1 MFKNAAKVQ
10 LIFCVCLIS
19 VFYSLYTIYLISKQR
34 LSEGK
39 DLTLAYT
46 LFLVLNRMF

>member
-19 VFYSLYTIYLISKQR
+19 VFYSLYTIYLILK
-34 LSEGK
+34 K
-39 DLTLAYT
+39 AC
-46 LFLVLNRMF
+46 N

>member
-19 VFYSLYTIYLISKQR
+19 MQDQRTAHNQYRNLYDEVNEHPCK
-34 LSEGK
+34 
-39 DLTLAYT
+39 
-46 LFLVLNRMF
+46 

>member
-19 VFYSLYTIYLISKQR
+19 VFYSLYTFYLILKKACNRGEGPYPR
-34 LSEGK
+34 LHAFFSIK
-39 DLTLAYT
+39 
-46 LFLVLNRMF
+46 